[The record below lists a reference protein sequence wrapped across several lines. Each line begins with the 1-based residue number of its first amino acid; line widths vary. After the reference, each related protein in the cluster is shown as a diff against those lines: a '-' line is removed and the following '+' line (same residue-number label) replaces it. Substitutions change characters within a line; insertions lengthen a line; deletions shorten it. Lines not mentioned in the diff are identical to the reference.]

1 MKEELCKSNC
11 FVPELKQRLIHSK
24 GAALPRCTPLRLG
37 RKAPRVTSHNCGW
50 CLILLSTKAHLFTMQ
65 KHHWDMTNLQS
76 YIPNWVS
83 RLRLGLSRPLL
94 TRTKRIWRKSHFF
107 PLLRNKAFL
116 ITSACWW
123 IFIPVSTWGYW
134 NRSLQYLIYY
144 TPRVIAL
151 LRPNSLS
158 LTPSTQPGDYPP
170 TPICSGPLVFCPRNA
185 FISQPGPATSRV
197 FCFLVGTLQKA
208 LGSSALKRE
217 NEKLSRLEKINLP
230 QTASLK
236 SCLPRVKN

>member
-107 PLLRNKAFL
+107 PPPSQQSIPNHFSLLVNF
-116 ITSACWW
+116 
-123 IFIPVSTWGYW
+123 Y
-134 NRSLQYLIYY
+134 
-144 TPRVIAL
+144 
-151 LRPNSLS
+151 
-158 LTPSTQPGDYPP
+158 
-170 TPICSGPLVFCPRNA
+170 
-185 FISQPGPATSRV
+185 SRV
-197 FCFLVGTLQKA
+197 H
-208 LGSSALKRE
+208 LGV
-217 NEKLSRLEKINLP
+217 
-230 QTASLK
+230 LK
-236 SCLPRVKN
+236 SIAAIFNILHSQGHCSPKTEFPLPHALNSAGWLPSYSNLFRPSGFLSS